1 MSWSIHLDSLTLIL
15 KKDYQWDQI
24 IILLL
29 LLLIIQAIMLLR
41 VLLQFTVLTMV
52 RLLIPS
58 RRTQRRLL
66 PSLLRPLPAKLTR
79 LQILSQ
85 ARPTRLQIL
94 SQARPTRLQILSQTR
109 SIRLQLVLRSLRRST
124 FQLKYQ
130 SRDQII
136 TQSQQQTDPYRYL
149 LLWE

>member
-94 SQARPTRLQILSQTR
+94 SQTR